1 MSSLWGQDLSPFWS
15 AWIIIL
21 TSITIILI
29 TWILLANRKTT
40 GSDPDA
46 TTGHVYDGIEEYD
59 KPLPA
64 WWMQGFLITI
74 VFALGYLVAYPG
86 MGNFK
91 GVLGWT
97 QVGQWQEEMDAADK
111 KYGEIFAQYSATPVK
126 ELAKDPKV
134 LKMGQRMF
142 ANNCAQC
149 HGSDARGAFGFPNLT
164 DNDWL
169 FGGSPEAIKTTII
182 NGRNGAMPAWAGVM
196 GDQGSLDASAYVMT
210 LSGRDANRGDVEA
223 GAKSF
228 AMFCASC
235 HGADGKGNYAFGAP
249 DLTDSVWLYG
259 ASQGQI
265 LQTIRNGRA
274 GKMPAH
280 QELLSADKI
289 HILTTYVYSLS
300 QGEQTQ

>member
-1 MSSLWGQDLSPFWS
+1 MSSFWS
-15 AWIIIL
+15 YWVSIITLGSIFGCAWL
-21 TSITIILI
+21 LYATRKSQTSDTE
-29 TWILLANRKTT
+29 TEDKM
-40 GSDPDA
+40 
-46 TTGHVYDGIEEYD
+46 GHAFDGIEEYD
-59 KPLPA
+59 KPLPS
-64 WWMQGFLITI
+64 WWMQGFIITI
-74 VFALGYLVAYPG
+74 IFAIVYLILYPG
-86 MGNFK
+86 MGSFK

-111 KYGEIFAQYSATPVK
+111 KYGEIFAQYSATPIE

-149 HGSDARGAFGFPNLT
+149 HGSDARGSFGFPNLT

-169 FGGSPEAIKTTII
+169 YGGSPEAIKATLIH
-182 NGRNGAMPAWAGVM
+182 GRNGAMPAWGSVL
-196 GDQGSLDASAYVMT
+196 GDEGTLNASAHIMA
-210 LSGRDANRGDVEA
+210 LSGREATRGDAEA
-223 GAKSF
+223 GAQNY

-249 DLTDSVWLYG
+249 NLTDNVWLYG
-259 ASQGQI
+259 GSQGQI
-265 LQTIRNGRA
+265 LQTLLNGRA

-300 QGEQTQ
+300 QGQQTQ